1 MGDKVNDSDTYG
13 DYMAIAEMAAHQ
25 AEALR
30 ELVALRWHS
39 AASRR
44 RYIRER
50 QDAAAGWAMAA
61 EALRREEVN

>member
-1 MGDKVNDSDTYG
+1 M
-13 DYMAIAEMAAHQ
+13 AEMAAHQ
-25 AEALR
+25 AEAFR
-30 ELVALRWHS
+30 EPVALRWHS

-61 EALRREEVN
+61 EALRRKEAN

>member
-1 MGDKVNDSDTYG
+1 MGDKVNDGDTYG
-13 DYMAIAEMAAHQ
+13 DYMVMAEMAAHQ

-30 ELVALRWHS
+30 EPVALRWHS

-44 RYIRER
+44 RYIREW